1 MSLLLF
7 AAFLALMFIGVPLG
21 TAMGLSGA
29 AVVFLG
35 DLGMMS
41 LPTSVY
47 TGIAKYPLLAIPVF
61 VLAGMIFE
69 RSGVA
74 LRLVRFAVALVG
86 ERRGGLALAAI
97 LVCMVL
103 GGISGSGPADAAA
116 VATVM
121 IPSMVRAGYPAAF
134 SAGVIAAA
142 GSTAILI
149 PPSIA
154 FILYSVLVPQASVP
168 ALFAAGLIPGIL
180 AGLALMLPA
189 WWLSVRHG
197 FGVGKLHE
205 AETKPPLWLIFKEAI
220 WGLLAPVL
228 ILGGMRSG
236 AFTPTEA
243 AVVAVFYGLFVGL
256 VVYRTLDWRAIVDVL
271 AESAEVSGI
280 VLLIIALASI
290 FAWAGSTLGAFEA
303 LGRAL
308 IGLSSNETVILL
320 AITVLLLIAGMFLD
334 AVSILFIFVPFLLP
348 VITHFGWDAVWFGV
362 ILAMNMAIGQFTPPM
377 AINLMVTSRIAGIR
391 IEETVPWVIWL
402 VGAMTVAMLL
412 VTFIPELALAIPRAL
427 GYLG

>member
-1 MSLLLF
+1 MNMLLF
-7 AAFLALMFIGVPLG
+7 IVFFALMFSGVPLG
-21 TAMGLSGA
+21 VSMGLSA
-29 AVVFLG
+29 TAVIFLA
-35 DLGMMS
+35 DLGLMS
-41 LPTSVY
+41 VPTSVY

-61 VLAGMIFE
+61 VLAGMVFE

-74 LRLVRFAVALVG
+74 LRLVRFAVAVVG
-86 ERRGGLALAAI
+86 DRRGGLALAAI

-121 IPSMVRAGYPAAF
+121 IPGMVRAGYPAAF
-134 SAGVIAAA
+134 SASVIAAA

-154 FILYSVLVPQASVP
+154 FILYSVLVPEASVP
-168 ALFAAGLIPGIL
+168 ALFAAGMVPGIL
-180 AGLALMLPA
+180 AGLALITPVI
-189 WWLSVRHG
+189 WLSVKHG
-197 FGVGKLHE
+197 FGEENTGNEMVKIGFWQ
-205 AETKPPLWLIFKEAI
+205 TFKEAI

-236 AFTPTEA
+236 VFTPTEA

-256 VVYRTLDWRAIVDVL
+256 VIYRTLDCRSIFEVL
-271 AESAEVSGI
+271 AESAEVSGVI
-280 VLLIIALASI
+280 LLIIALASV

-303 LGRAL
+303 LGSVL
-308 IGLSSNETVILL
+308 IGLSSNETVVLL
-320 AITVLLLIAGMFLD
+320 AVTLLLLIAGMFLD

-348 VITHFGWDAVWFGV
+348 VLLHFKWDPVWFGI

-377 AINLMVTSRIAGIR
+377 AINLMVTSRIAGIS
-391 IEETVPWVIWL
+391 IEKTVPWAMWM
-402 VGAMTVAMLL
+402 VGAMAVALLL
-412 VTFIPELALAIPRAL
+412 VTFIPELALALPRSL
-427 GYLG
+427 GYLN

>member
-1 MSLLLF
+1 
-7 AAFLALMFIGVPLG
+7 
-21 TAMGLSGA
+21 MGLSA
-29 AVVFLG
+29 TALVVLA
-35 DLGMMS
+35 DLGIMS
-41 LPTSVY
+41 VPTSVY

-61 VLAGMIFE
+61 VLAGMVFE

-74 LRLVRFAVALVG
+74 LRLVRFAVAIVG
-86 ERRGGLALAAI
+86 DRRGGLALAAI

-121 IPSMVRAGYPAAF
+121 IPGMVRAGYPAVF
-134 SAGVIAAA
+134 SASVIAAA

-154 FILYSVLVPQASVP
+154 FILYSVLVPEASVP
-168 ALFAAGLIPGIL
+168 ALFAAGMLPGVL
-180 AGLALMLPA
+180 AGIALMVPVV
-189 WWLSVRHG
+189 WLSIKHG
-197 FGVGKLHE
+197 FGEERTGDRDSRTSFWQTL
-205 AETKPPLWLIFKEAI
+205 KEAI

-256 VVYRTLDWRAIVDVL
+256 VIYRTLDWQSIVDVL
-271 AESAEVSGI
+271 AESAEVSGAI
-280 VLLIIALASI
+280 LLIIALASV
-290 FAWAGSTLGAFEA
+290 FAWAGNTLGAFEA
-303 LGRAL
+303 LGSAL
-308 IGLSSNETVILL
+308 IGLSSNETMVLL
-320 AITVLLLIAGMFLD
+320 AVTLLLLIAGMFLD

-348 VITHFGWDAVWFGV
+348 VIAHFKWDPVWFGV

-377 AINLMVTSRIAGIR
+377 AINLMVTSRIAGVS
-391 IEETVPWVIWL
+391 IEKTVPWVLWM
-402 VGAMTVAMLL
+402 VAAMTVALLL
-412 VTFIPELALAIPRAL
+412 VTFVPELALALPRSL
-427 GYLG
+427 GYLN

>member
-1 MSLLLF
+1 MNMLLF
-7 AAFLALMFIGVPLG
+7 IVFFALMIAGVPLG
-21 TAMGLSGA
+21 VSMGLSA
-29 AVVFLG
+29 TALVVLA
-35 DLGMMS
+35 DLGIMS
-41 LPTSVY
+41 VPTSVY

-61 VLAGMIFE
+61 VLAGMVFE

-74 LRLVRFAVALVG
+74 LRLVRFAVAVVG
-86 ERRGGLALAAI
+86 DRRGGLALAAI

-121 IPSMVRAGYPAAF
+121 IPGMVRAGYPAVF
-134 SAGVIAAA
+134 SASVIAAA

-154 FILYSVLVPQASVP
+154 FILYSVLVPEASVP
-168 ALFAAGLIPGIL
+168 ALFAAGMLPGVL
-180 AGLALMLPA
+180 AGIALMVPVV
-189 WWLSVRHG
+189 WLSIKHG
-197 FGVGKLHE
+197 FGEERTGDRDSR
-205 AETKPPLWLIFKEAI
+205 TSFWQTFKEAI

-256 VVYRTLDWRAIVDVL
+256 VIYRTLDWQSIVDVL
-271 AESAEVSGI
+271 AESAEVSGAI
-280 VLLIIALASI
+280 LLIIALASV
-290 FAWAGSTLGAFEA
+290 FAWAGSALGAFEA
-303 LGRAL
+303 LGSAL
-308 IGLSSNETVILL
+308 IGLSSNETMVLL
-320 AITVLLLIAGMFLD
+320 AVTLLLLIAGMFLD

-348 VITHFGWDAVWFGV
+348 VIAHFKWDPVWFGV

-377 AINLMVTSRIAGIR
+377 AINLMVTSRIAGVS
-391 IEETVPWVIWL
+391 IEKTVPWVLWM
-402 VGAMTVAMLL
+402 VAAMTVALLL
-412 VTFIPELALAIPRAL
+412 VTFVPELALALPRSL
-427 GYLG
+427 GYLN

>member
-1 MSLLLF
+1 MNMLLF
-7 AAFLALMFIGVPLG
+7 IAFFALMIAGVPLG
-21 TAMGLSGA
+21 VSMGLSA
-29 AVVFLG
+29 TALVVLT
-35 DLGMMS
+35 DLGIMS
-41 LPTSVY
+41 VPTSVY

-61 VLAGMIFE
+61 VLAGMVFE

-74 LRLVRFAVALVG
+74 LRLVRFAVTIVG
-86 ERRGGLALAAI
+86 DRRGGLALAAI

-121 IPSMVRAGYPAAF
+121 IPGMVRAGYPAAF
-134 SAGVIAAA
+134 SASVIAAA

-154 FILYSVLVPQASVP
+154 FILYSVLVPEASVP
-168 ALFAAGLIPGIL
+168 ALFAAGMLPGVL
-180 AGLALMLPA
+180 AGIALMVPVV
-189 WWLSVRHG
+189 WLSIKHG
-197 FGVGKLHE
+197 FGEERTGDRDSR
-205 AETKPPLWLIFKEAI
+205 TSFWQTFKEAI

-256 VVYRTLDWRAIVDVL
+256 VIYRTLDWQSIVDVL
-271 AESAEVSGI
+271 AESAEVSGAI
-280 VLLIIALASI
+280 LLIIALASV
-290 FAWAGSTLGAFEA
+290 FAWAGNTLGAFEA
-303 LGRAL
+303 LGSAL
-308 IGLSSNETVILL
+308 IGLSSNETMVLL
-320 AITVLLLIAGMFLD
+320 AVTLLLLIAGMFLD

-348 VITHFGWDAVWFGV
+348 VIAHFKWDPVWFGV

-377 AINLMVTSRIAGIR
+377 AINLMVTSRIAGVS
-391 IEETVPWVIWL
+391 IEKTAPWVLWM
-402 VGAMTVAMLL
+402 VAAMTVALLL
-412 VTFIPELALAIPRAL
+412 VTFVPELALALPRSL
-427 GYLG
+427 GYLN

>member
-1 MSLLLF
+1 MNMLLF
-7 AAFLALMFIGVPLG
+7 IVFFALMIAGVPLG
-21 TAMGLSGA
+21 VSMGLSA
-29 AVVFLG
+29 TALVVLA
-35 DLGMMS
+35 DLGIMS
-41 LPTSVY
+41 VPTSVY

-61 VLAGMIFE
+61 VLAGMVFE

-74 LRLVRFAVALVG
+74 LRLVRFAVAIVG
-86 ERRGGLALAAI
+86 DRRGGLALAAI

-121 IPSMVRAGYPAAF
+121 IPGMVRAGYPAAF
-134 SAGVIAAA
+134 SASVIAAA

-154 FILYSVLVPQASVP
+154 FILYSVLVPEASVP
-168 ALFAAGLIPGIL
+168 ALFAAGMLPGVL
-180 AGLALMLPA
+180 AGIALMVPVV
-189 WWLSVRHG
+189 WLSIKHG
-197 FGVGKLHE
+197 FGEERTGDRDSRTSFWQTL
-205 AETKPPLWLIFKEAI
+205 KEAI

-256 VVYRTLDWRAIVDVL
+256 VIYRTLDWQSIVDVL
-271 AESAEVSGI
+271 AESAEVSGAI
-280 VLLIIALASI
+280 LLIIALASV
-290 FAWAGSTLGAFEA
+290 FAWAGNTLGAFEA
-303 LGRAL
+303 LGSAL
-308 IGLSSNETVILL
+308 IGLSSNETMVLL
-320 AITVLLLIAGMFLD
+320 AVTLLLLIAGMFLD

-348 VITHFGWDAVWFGV
+348 VIAHFKWDPVWFGV

-377 AINLMVTSRIAGIR
+377 AINLMVTSRIAGVS
-391 IEETVPWVIWL
+391 IEKTVPWVLWM
-402 VGAMTVAMLL
+402 VAAMTVALLL
-412 VTFIPELALAIPRAL
+412 VTFVPELALALPRSL
-427 GYLG
+427 GYLN

>member
-1 MSLLLF
+1 MNMLLF
-7 AAFLALMFIGVPLG
+7 IVFFALMIAGVPLG
-21 TAMGLSGA
+21 VSMGLSA
-29 AVVFLG
+29 TALVVLA
-35 DLGMMS
+35 DLGIMS
-41 LPTSVY
+41 VPTSVY

-61 VLAGMIFE
+61 VLAGMVFE

-74 LRLVRFAVALVG
+74 LRLVRFAVAIVG
-86 ERRGGLALAAI
+86 DRRGGLALAAI

-121 IPSMVRAGYPAAF
+121 IPGMVRAGYPAAF
-134 SAGVIAAA
+134 SASVIAAA

-154 FILYSVLVPQASVP
+154 FILYSVLVPEASVP
-168 ALFAAGLIPGIL
+168 ALFAAGMLPGVL
-180 AGLALMLPA
+180 AGIALMVPVV
-189 WWLSVRHG
+189 WLSIKHG
-197 FGVGKLHE
+197 FGEERTGDRDSR
-205 AETKPPLWLIFKEAI
+205 TSFWQTFKEAI

-256 VVYRTLDWRAIVDVL
+256 VIYRTLDWQSIVDVL
-271 AESAEVSGI
+271 AESAEVSGAI
-280 VLLIIALASI
+280 LLIIALASV

-303 LGRAL
+303 LGSAL
-308 IGLSSNETVILL
+308 IGLSSNETMVLL
-320 AITVLLLIAGMFLD
+320 AVTLLLLIAGMFLD

-348 VITHFGWDAVWFGV
+348 VIAHFKWDPVWFGI

-377 AINLMVTSRIAGIR
+377 AINLMVTSRIAGVS
-391 IEETVPWVIWL
+391 IEKTVPWVLWM
-402 VGAMTVAMLL
+402 VAAMTVALLL
-412 VTFIPELALAIPRAL
+412 VTFVPELALALPRSL
-427 GYLG
+427 GYLN

>member
-1 MSLLLF
+1 MNMLLF
-7 AAFLALMFIGVPLG
+7 IAFFALMIAGVPLG
-21 TAMGLSGA
+21 VSMGLSA
-29 AVVFLG
+29 TALVVLA
-35 DLGMMS
+35 DLGIMS
-41 LPTSVY
+41 IPTSVY

-61 VLAGMIFE
+61 VLAGMVFE

-74 LRLVRFAVALVG
+74 LRLVRFAVAIVG
-86 ERRGGLALAAI
+86 DRRGGLALAAI

-121 IPSMVRAGYPAAF
+121 IPGMVRAGYPAAF
-134 SAGVIAAA
+134 SASVIAAA

-154 FILYSVLVPQASVP
+154 FILYSVLVPEASVP
-168 ALFAAGLIPGIL
+168 ALFAAGMLPGVL
-180 AGLALMLPA
+180 AGIALMVPVV
-189 WWLSVRHG
+189 WLSIKHG
-197 FGVGKLHE
+197 FGEERTGDRDSKTSFWQ
-205 AETKPPLWLIFKEAI
+205 AFKEAI

-256 VVYRTLDWRAIVDVL
+256 VIYRTLDWQAIVDVL
-271 AESAEVSGI
+271 AESAEVSGAI
-280 VLLIIALASI
+280 LLIIALSSV
-290 FAWAGSTLGAFEA
+290 FAWAGNTLGAFEA
-303 LGRAL
+303 LGSAL
-308 IGLSSNETVILL
+308 IGLSSNETMVLL
-320 AITVLLLIAGMFLD
+320 AVTLLLLIAGMFLD

-348 VITHFGWDAVWFGV
+348 VIAHFKWDPVWFGV

-377 AINLMVTSRIAGIR
+377 AINLMVTSRIAGVS
-391 IEETVPWVIWL
+391 IEKTVPWVLWM
-402 VGAMTVAMLL
+402 VAAMTVALLL
-412 VTFIPELALAIPRAL
+412 VTFVPELALALPRSL
-427 GYLG
+427 GYLN